1 MRYPAQRK
9 HELLDECPLYWLL
22 GTSVDIIY
30 HFLRTNVLSSQ
41 YTTRFPLSSKVSKTR
56 LMVVDHLPR
65 PALAVQEKGDSSIC
79 NVRLPVDLALE
90 MEAQKSRGNIAENI
104 HRHIAHLHRSDPFKE
119 PGYPLVVVFYPY
131 PASHWLGHFLS
142 NVNDMVVV
150 LVPDGLEPFYIHDG
164 KPMTILLNDPRN
176 LLSVQLTYCHSTFSL
191 LLSQLT
197 IAVPFYPARL
207 PESSQRY
214 EVRCDH
220 VRDRSGSAHE
230 PASPLAKRRF
240 AQSSV

>member
-1 MRYPAQRK
+1 
-9 HELLDECPLYWLL
+9 
-22 GTSVDIIY
+22 
-30 HFLRTNVLSSQ
+30 
-41 YTTRFPLSSKVSKTR
+41 
-56 LMVVDHLPR
+56 
-65 PALAVQEKGDSSIC
+65 
-79 NVRLPVDLALE
+79 
-90 MEAQKSRGNIAENI
+90 
-104 HRHIAHLHRSDPFKE
+104 
-119 PGYPLVVVFYPY
+119 
-131 PASHWLGHFLS
+131 
-142 NVNDMVVV
+142 MVVV
-150 LVPDGLEPFYIHDG
+150 LVPDGLEPFYIHGG

-191 LLSQLT
+191 ILYQLQ

-240 AQSSV
+240 AQSLVWHVLPQSTERSFVRGCW